1 MTEDVHMV
9 SRYSKTPNYYQ
20 IKISLVD
27 SPLPIWRRLII
38 DPTLPLSLVHEI
50 LQISMGWWSTHLYEF
65 KSKSAR
71 YGSTRDGSDVQ
82 GINDADQTILN
93 QVLKKAGETLT
104 YHYDFG
110 DDWLHTIVLEK
121 VIKAEG
127 KERFSAFCSHGKRA
141 CPPEDCG
148 GVSGFAELLE
158 AIEDPCH
165 SGHQES
171 KAWVGDSYD
180 PNAFDQRTVNL
191 RLELL
196 DEEIDAELDEVV
208 EMARASQALLETEE
222 SSKTKKPGKKT
233 DNVTAIKDKKVK
245 K

>member
-1 MTEDVHMV
+1 MV

-65 KSKSAR
+65 KSKSTR
-71 YGSTRDGSDVQ
+71 YGSLRDAENAKGL
-82 GINDADQTILN
+82 NDADQTILSE
-93 QVLKKAGETLT
+93 VLKKAGETLS

-110 DDWLHTIVLEK
+110 DDWMHTIVLEK
-121 VIKAEG
+121 IIKAEG

-148 GVSGFAELLE
+148 GVKGYADLLE

-208 EMARASQALLETEE
+208 EMARASQALIESEE
-222 SSKTKKPGKKT
+222 LSKPKQSSKKSTAASAPKGKSTKK
-233 DNVTAIKDKKVK
+233 
-245 K
+245 

>member
-1 MTEDVHMV
+1 M
-9 SRYSKTPNYYQ
+9 
-20 IKISLVD
+20 
-27 SPLPIWRRLII
+27 
-38 DPTLPLSLVHEI
+38 
-50 LQISMGWWSTHLYEF
+50 YEF

-71 YGSTRDGSDVQ
+71 YGSTSDGSDSQ
-82 GINDADQTILN
+82 GLKDADQTILSE
-93 QVLKKAGETLT
+93 VLKKAGEILT
-104 YHYDFG
+104 YHYDFA
-110 DDWLHTIVLEK
+110 DDWMHTIVLEK

-196 DEEIDAELDEVV
+196 DEEIDAELDQVV
-208 EMARASQALLETEE
+208 EMARASQALLETEK
-222 SSKTKKPGKKT
+222 SSKTKQTSKKT
-233 DNVTAIKDKKVK
+233 TAVPAPKAKSTKK
-245 K
+245 